1 MHGSNPMIEFMT
13 GPAGQIQLVIE
24 PPAGTPIGIAMISH
38 PQPLL
43 GGSPRHLVPHSM
55 AKRLVEEGWVAVR
68 PAFRGVGESAG
79 TYDEGRGETEDAV
92 LIAGELRDRYPDLPL
107 ALVGF
112 SFGAHV
118 YARTACALEP
128 RTPADAVVLMGLP
141 IGLTPGGRE
150 YEALPIPA
158 RSLLLHGQDDT
169 MAPLSHVLDWARAT
183 HHPVTVMPGTDHF
196 FKGGLPSVLDQVARH
211 LRAVARPASA

>member
-55 AKRLVEEGWVAVR
+55 AKRLVEEGWIAVR

-92 LIAGELRDRYPDLPL
+92 LIAGGLRDRYPDLPL

-150 YEALPIPA
+150 YEALPIPT

-196 FKGGLPSVLDQVARH
+196 FKGGLPSVLDHVARH

>member
-55 AKRLVEEGWVAVR
+55 AKRLVEEGWIAVR

-92 LIAGELRDRYPDLPL
+92 LIAGGLRDRYPDLPL

-150 YEALPIPA
+150 YEALPIPT